1 MEDILDFFLRKLI
14 EVGAL
19 VAVQAA
25 SLLMVRYLSRRGAV
39 GATGRAGAGWRAGSV
54 AGPGSVVAG
63 GQQRGHGEGQG
74 HPCGDGDG
82 SPGSDEIMVVVTDP
96 EGRDTVLDLDVC
108 N

>member
-39 GATGRAGAGWRAGSV
+39 GATGGAGAGWRAGSL

-74 HPCGDGDG
+74 HSCGSGDG

-96 EGRDTVLDLDVC
+96 EGRDTMLDLDDC

>member
-25 SLLMVRYLSRRGAV
+25 SLMMVRYLSRRGAV
-39 GATGRAGAGWRAGSV
+39 GATGGAGAGSL

-63 GQQRGHGEGQG
+63 GQRRGHGEGQG
-74 HPCGDGDG
+74 HSCGSGDG

-96 EGRDTVLDLDVC
+96 EGRDTMLDLDNC

>member
-25 SLLMVRYLSRRGAV
+25 SLMMVRYLSRRGAV
-39 GATGRAGAGWRAGSV
+39 GATGGAGAGSL

-63 GQQRGHGEGQG
+63 GQRRGHGEGQG
-74 HPCGDGDG
+74 HSCGCGDG
-82 SPGSDEIMVVVTDP
+82 SPGSDEILVVVTDP
-96 EGRDTVLDLDVC
+96 EGRDTMLDLDNC